1 MARRD
6 DRHTAGESSR
16 DCVERWR
23 PAGTI
28 EIEISLSRA
37 RAFDER
43 RFDDLQ
49 PMSPTPKKSVNISSV
64 RARLVFFGWLYYST
78 TSSARYTRRRVDTA
92 HRRPRGVIRRLF
104 SPAFRLQR
112 RTFDT
117 YFNKKSHI

>member
-6 DRHTAGESSR
+6 DRRSAGESSR

-28 EIEISLSRA
+28 EIEISRARA

-43 RFDDLQ
+43 LFDDLEQ
-49 PMSPTPKKSVNISSV
+49 PMMSPAPQKSVNISSV
-64 RARLVFFGWLYYST
+64 RARVLSSSAGST
-78 TSSARYTRRRVDTA
+78 TSSARYTRRRADTA

-112 RTFDT
+112 RTFGT
-117 YFNKKSHI
+117 YFNKKSPI